1 MKSLIATTLL
11 AVNAAAVNMT
21 QPTVSASAEV
31 VVVNEEYYETF
42 NVLEDAEIAVAMQ
55 QGTGRDHTDWS
66 WHFESEQAK
75 EETRKTADDV
85 IGAEGGLAGAKDE
98 YDAVLH

>member
-1 MKSLIATTLL
+1 VQTTT
-11 AVNAAAVNMT
+11 A
-21 QPTVSASAEV
+21 V

-42 NVLEDAEIAVAMQ
+42 NVLEDEEIAVAMQ
-55 QGTGRDHTDWS
+55 QGTGKKNQHIFEIDLTSFYMNIGRDHTDWS

-85 IGAEGGLAGAKDE
+85 TGANVGLAGAKDE